1 MARRI
6 LVIDDE
12 VAIHIIVEASLKA
25 TAGWNTLIA
34 NSAAT
39 GLTIAEVD
47 QPDAIL
53 LDVMMPE
60 LDGPATF
67 RKLQAHPSTKNIP
80 VIFLTAKARN
90 GEKRLFESLGAAGI
104 ITKPF
109 EPEHIADQ
117 IKTLLQWSD

>member
-1 MARRI
+1 MTRRI

-12 VAIHIIVEASLKA
+12 VAIHIIVQASLKA
-25 TAGWNTLIA
+25 TAGWDVLIA
-34 NSAAT
+34 ASAAT
-39 GLTIAEVD
+39 GLPLAEAE

-67 RKLQAHPSTKNIP
+67 HKLQANPATKNIP

-109 EPEHIADQ
+109 EPERIADQ
-117 IKTLLQWSD
+117 IKRLLHWPD